1 MKREEL
7 KKKLDEVRVKIKSN
21 SKDAHFA
28 EVLVDE
34 LVSLK
39 GQMMIEPTVLHIPLT
54 DIVDSIDGET
64 FTLSKTKQGVLYHQK
79 NGFDLHIPLNGMTS
93 GLCEQITWLIDNKDT
108 IDEEQDQT
116 IKDFYKYSM
125 IDIAYT
131 FQLIFG
137 LWMNDIE
144 FMELRS
150 ECINKYIE
158 LVTKKLKE
166 WEESPLQEETHE
178 ENAEF
183 EKTVIALETLKDEI
197 KREEQELK
205 D

>member
-1 MKREEL
+1 MEKKDL
-7 KKKLDEVRVKIKSN
+7 KKQIEETKVQLKAISN
-21 SKDAHFA
+21 DAHHC
-28 EVLVDE
+28 EVLIDK
-34 LVSLK
+34 LMSLK
-39 GQMMIEPTVLHIPLT
+39 GQTMLEPTMIHIPLK
-54 DIVDSIDGET
+54 DVESSIEGDT
-64 FTLSKTKQGVLYHQK
+64 FTLNKVKQGIVYHQK
-79 NGFDLHIPLNGMTS
+79 NGFDLFIPYNGMTS
-93 GLCEQITWLIDNKDT
+93 GLFEQITWLIDNKDT

>member
-1 MKREEL
+1 MEKKDL
-7 KKKLDEVRVKIKSN
+7 KKQIEETKVQLKAISN
-21 SKDAHFA
+21 DAHHC
-28 EVLVDE
+28 EVLIDK
-34 LVSLK
+34 LMSLK
-39 GQMMIEPTVLHIPLT
+39 GQTMLEPTMIHIPLK
-54 DIVDSIDGET
+54 DVESSIEGDT
-64 FTLSKTKQGVLYHQK
+64 FTLNKVKQGIVYHQK
-79 NGFDLHIPLNGMTS
+79 NGFDLFIPYNGMTS
-93 GLCEQITWLIDNKDT
+93 GLFEQITWLIDNKDT

-183 EKTVIALETLKDEI
+183 EKTVNALETLKEEI
-197 KREEQELK
+197 KKEEQGA
-205 D
+205 